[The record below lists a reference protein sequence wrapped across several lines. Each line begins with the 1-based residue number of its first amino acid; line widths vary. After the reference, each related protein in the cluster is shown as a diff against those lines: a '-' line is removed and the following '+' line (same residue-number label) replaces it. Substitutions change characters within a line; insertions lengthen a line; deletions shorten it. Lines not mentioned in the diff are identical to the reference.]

1 MILST
6 RFIALTG
13 ATVTGLTSCAA
24 AAIVDVDTSSP
35 HPRPSSDHFATTSNG
50 KRSEVLVLKGSTA
63 TKEGATKF
71 LKPKR
76 NVRGERKTK
85 EHDRKLQAPQLFDIV
100 VGNNKNANQ
109 LLINKVL
116 VDMMKLMLRIYQ
128 EEI

>member
-1 MILST
+1 M
-6 RFIALTG
+6 
-13 ATVTGLTSCAA
+13 
-24 AAIVDVDTSSP
+24 
-35 HPRPSSDHFATTSNG
+35 
-50 KRSEVLVLKGSTA
+50 VLKGSTA